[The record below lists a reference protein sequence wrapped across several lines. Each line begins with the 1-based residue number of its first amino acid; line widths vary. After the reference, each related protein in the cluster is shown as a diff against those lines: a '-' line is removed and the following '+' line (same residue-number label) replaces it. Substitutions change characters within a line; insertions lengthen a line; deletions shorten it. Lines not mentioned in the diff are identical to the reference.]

1 MVERAEFPDE
11 GTENNKSAAKEA
23 LDFLISVITWMVEP
37 SAALLVKIY
46 PNGNLPDAISKGGF
60 VSKVLFDACLVEFA
74 REHKNRTTKQRLL
87 LLFLGLLIASS
98 DTFDGATARA
108 CEERGIKRDSAEGL
122 KLDTELDRWSIFLS
136 QAASIAREF
145 FQEKNYR
152 KLFFMV
158 LIFIFQI
165 LTDPG
170 PSLLNALMKSK
181 GKTEPKQADDLLG
194 FSGTQIYRVLENLL
208 RNIFPRL
215 KMFGIEIPTVFIT
228 GTLGII
234 GNFHQ
239 MRKRK
244 NIIDNPNRP
253 TPLDR
258 EVREAA
264 AESFEE
270 LKKIARLTIPVGLLI
285 GVFIL
290 FLAKERDA
298 SEN

>member
-1 MVERAEFPDE
+1 MVER
-11 GTENNKSAAKEA
+11 ENFKGERRSEKGAAKEI
-23 LDFLISVITWMVEP
+23 LDFLISVITWIVNL
-37 SAALLVKIY
+37 SASQLVRIY

-74 REHKNRTTKQRLL
+74 REHKDLTAKQRWL

-108 CEERGIKRDSAEGL
+108 CKNGEIERDSAGGL

-170 PSLLNALMKSK
+170 PSLFNAHMKSK
-181 GKTEPKQADDLLG
+181 GKTEPRQAGDLLG

-215 KMFGIEIPTVFIT
+215 KMFDIEIPTVFIT
-228 GTLGII
+228 GTLGVV

-244 NIIDNPNRP
+244 DIIDDHNRP
-253 TPLDR
+253 TPLSK
-258 EVREAA
+258 EVRKTA

-270 LKKIARLTIPVGLLI
+270 LKKIAGFTIPVGLLI
-285 GVFIL
+285 GVLTL
-290 FLAKERDA
+290 FFAKERDI
-298 SEN
+298 SET